1 MQERVDDVRK
11 MIQLVKSYGIE
22 AGTFIMLGYPGEDE
36 SDIEETLN
44 HLKTS
49 NPDHYT
55 ITVAYPI
62 KGTPLYSEVENLFV
76 EDLPWESS
84 TDRDIDFKRTYNRK
98 YYDHA
103 IRWIHYE
110 MLYHRRKKSLKSVLL
125 KLKSLNARNKMR
137 HERNR
142 KESSN

>member
-1 MQERVDDVRK
+1 MKVEDVRK
-11 MIQLVKSYGIE
+11 MIQLVQSFGIE

-36 SDIEETLN
+36 SDIRETLH

-62 KGTPLYSEVENLFV
+62 KGTPLYAEVEELFV
-76 EDLPWESS
+76 EDLAWEKS

-98 YYDHA
+98 YYDYA
-103 IRWIHYE
+103 INWIHYE
-110 MLYHRRKKSLKSVLL
+110 MLYHRRKKNLKSLLL
-125 KLKSLNARNKMR
+125 KLKSLTARNRMR
-137 HERNR
+137 VEKNKTR
-142 KESSN
+142 